1 MGTTAAK
8 EANAAPSALPI
19 SENEELLT
27 GNVPQAELDEKYSY
41 LKSYPPKGYR
51 VLGVQAQSPASFT
64 GLVAYFDFI
73 VAANNIPLKSMDTTF
88 ISLIKVSEHNF
99 LSYCYCAVYS
109 LNISFFLCYF
119 LGI

>member
-27 GNVPQAELDEKYSY
+27 GNVTQAELDEKYSY

-88 ISLIKVSEHNF
+88 ISLIKVSKHHF
-99 LSYCYCAVYS
+99 CLIVICTIYS
-109 LNISFFLCYF
+109 LNVSFICSF

>member
-99 LSYCYCAVYS
+99 LSYCYLCR
-109 LNISFFLCYF
+109 LRISRSSFV
-119 LGI
+119 IS